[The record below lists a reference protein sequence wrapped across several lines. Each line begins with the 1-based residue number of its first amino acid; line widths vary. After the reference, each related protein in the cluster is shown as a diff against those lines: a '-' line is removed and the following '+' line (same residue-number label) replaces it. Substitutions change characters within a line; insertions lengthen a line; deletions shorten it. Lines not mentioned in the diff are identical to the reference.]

1 MTLLHTANTD
11 SQVLA
16 VGQFNGPCAPTNATS
31 GNNSYVAEPANLP
44 CIGGVARRTALI
56 KSIRDSVENSLLI
69 DGGYLFTGTTPH
81 HSVRELRGLVS

>member
-69 DGGYLFTGTTPH
+69 DGGYLFTGTLNLTTLCA
-81 HSVRELRGLVS
+81 SYEV